1 MFIFCF
7 FGHESSGKLVPQ
19 PGIKPIPLALEDQI
33 LTTGLQGKSLQKL
46 SFAFHIGE
54 ELNAVKQL

>member
-1 MFIFCF
+1 MFWF
-7 FGHESSGKLVPQ
+7 FGHESSGKLVLQ

-33 LTTGLQGKSLQKL
+33 LTTGLPEKSLQKL
-46 SFAFHIGE
+46 SFAFQVGE

>member
-1 MFIFCF
+1 MFWF
-7 FGHESSGKLVPQ
+7 FGHESSGKLVLQ

-33 LTTGLQGKSLQKL
+33 LTTGLPGKSLQKL
-46 SFAFHIGE
+46 SFAFQVGE